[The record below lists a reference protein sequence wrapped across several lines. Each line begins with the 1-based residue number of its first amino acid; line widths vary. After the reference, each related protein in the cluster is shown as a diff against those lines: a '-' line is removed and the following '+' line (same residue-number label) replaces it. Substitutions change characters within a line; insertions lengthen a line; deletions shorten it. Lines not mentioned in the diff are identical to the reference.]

1 MLEERAQTLDNW
13 ADRLPR
19 AAVNLT
25 QQARARLN
33 EASARLVS
41 PREQLSEKRG
51 RLENAALRLDGAMK
65 SALQMQQA
73 RLDRAAAGLRPGDA
87 KRDVVRAEKQIADL
101 GARMQAAVGNIVK
114 REAEGLARYDRL
126 LESYSYRNVLKRGFA
141 VVRDGAGNLVGKS
154 GDLVAGQSY
163 DLEMGD
169 GIARV
174 TAGEGTATSGPASAK
189 PSELSELSEPTEPAQ
204 RKDDSAN
211 IAVETAGATVAPKL
225 AKPKPVKKKNP
236 RPQEDDRQ
244 GSLL

>member
-1 MLEERAQTLDNW
+1 
-13 ADRLPR
+13 
-19 AAVNLT
+19 
-25 QQARARLN
+25 
-33 EASARLVS
+33 
-41 PREQLSEKRG
+41 
-51 RLENAALRLDGAMK
+51 
-65 SALQMQQA
+65 MQQA

-169 GIARV
+169 GITRV
-174 TAGEGTATSGPASAK
+174 TAGEGTATSGPGSVK
-189 PSELSELSEPTEPAQ
+189 PSEPAQ

-211 IAVETAGATVAPKL
+211 IAVETAGATVAPKP
-225 AKPKPVKKKNP
+225 AKPKPAKKKNP